1 MGTLKNLY
9 KLNRLKYYF
18 NISLGEAFVVF
29 RTALVRI
36 LWSHDLEENSK
47 RIPISYQAEISDN
60 GIFMIICT
68 TNPWFYYIF
77 ILSPQ
82 CGAMLFIKEASLTIR
97 YDSLNVPYTSQDVL
111 KHIYNQIDLFHLKNL
126 HTIIQSHHNVN
137 CLSLQDCQHQ

>member
-68 TNPWFYYIF
+68 TNPGFYYIF
-77 ILSPQ
+77 ILSP
-82 CGAMLFIKEASLTIR
+82 
-97 YDSLNVPYTSQDVL
+97 
-111 KHIYNQIDLFHLKNL
+111 
-126 HTIIQSHHNVN
+126 
-137 CLSLQDCQHQ
+137 